1 LLELARIVRKTN
13 GVTPY
18 IFDMKS
24 EVLRHYL
31 NAFPRLGLNES
42 LRVNLIYHLLGKP
55 LLLRIERK
63 DKVSQAIS
71 YHVSRETGIYHVW
84 DDGQGQEARYD
95 FEKIRKYYD
104 QYRQDSVAFD
114 ARINLIRS
122 RTTRVYYED
131 LCKDLE
137 GQIESVSESLY
148 LPLVN
153 RNFDMSIEV
162 KTTLQD
168 VKEDFRRKFLSDMK
182 TRFGVME
189 ECSL

>member
-1 LLELARIVRKTN
+1 MAINILIFSETRSGSHFFSNALSQALGLPEKREFLNPLFREKCGFREGRNELLELARIVRKTN

-71 YHVSRETGIYHVW
+71 YHVSRETGI
-84 DDGQGQEARYD
+84 
-95 FEKIRKYYD
+95 
-104 QYRQDSVAFD
+104 
-114 ARINLIRS
+114 
-122 RTTRVYYED
+122 
-131 LCKDLE
+131 
-137 GQIESVSESLY
+137 
-148 LPLVN
+148 
-153 RNFDMSIEV
+153 
-162 KTTLQD
+162 
-168 VKEDFRRKFLSDMK
+168 
-182 TRFGVME
+182 
-189 ECSL
+189 